1 MTLGRILIISL
12 AMLAPAVFAD
22 PALTQARLPEGFKL
36 ELYLDGVENARQMAW
51 GDQGTLFVGSR
62 KAGKVHAVT
71 DSDGDGEPDQVRVL
85 ADGLFLPSGIAFRD
99 GNLYVAAVS
108 QVLVYRDVES
118 RLTNPGEPEVL
129 VDDLPSDAHHGW
141 KYLDFA
147 PDGRLVVPVGAPCN
161 ICNPEEPYATI
172 LAIDLDK
179 GRREVLARG
188 VRNSVGFDFHPQTG
202 QLWFSDNGR
211 DHMGDDLPPDEINR
225 LEKVGDHFGYPYWHG
240 GEVADPEYV
249 APEAMKAR
257 FIDPVARLQAHV
269 APLGV
274 HFYQGEQFPARY
286 RNALF
291 IAEHGSWN
299 RSSKVGYLISALIP
313 GDGDNG
319 GYEVVVDGWLD
330 GQTPLVRPVAF
341 LPHPDGSL
349 LISDDYKGRIYRLS
363 YNPGDAGK

>member
-1 MTLGRILIISL
+1 MTLGRTLITTL
-12 AMLAPAVFAD
+12 ALLASTAAAD
-22 PALTQARLPEGFKL
+22 PAVTQANLPEGFSL
-36 ELYLDGVENARQMAW
+36 EVYVDGVENARQMAW
-51 GDQGTLFVGSR
+51 GDKGTLFVGSR

-71 DSDGDGEPDQVRVL
+71 DSDGDGRPDRVSVL

-99 GNLYVAAVS
+99 GDLYVAAVS
-108 QVLVYRDVES
+108 QVLVYRDIEA
-118 RLTNPGEPEVL
+118 RLDAPGEPEVL

-161 ICNPEEPYATI
+161 ICNPAEPYATI
-172 LAIDLDK
+172 LALDLER

-202 QLWFSDNGR
+202 ELWFSDNGR
-211 DHMGDDLPPDEINR
+211 DHLGDDAPSDEINR
-225 LEKVGDHFGYPYWHG
+225 LEKVGSHFGYPYWHG
-240 GEVADPEYV
+240 GEVADPEFV
-249 APEAMKAR
+249 PSAQMKAD
-257 FIDPVARLQAHV
+257 FVDPVARLQAHV

-299 RSSKVGYLISALIP
+299 RSSKVGYRISALIP
-313 GDGDNG
+313 DGGDNG

-330 GQTPLVRPVAF
+330 GQTPLARPVAF

-349 LISDDYKGRIYRLS
+349 LISDDFKGRIYRLS